1 MCSGELVTAMSSN
14 TENPHLDATD
24 HTTRLISLQ
33 VHQWYSTHTED
44 LVADIVLPDEVAQ
57 KLLVDTGLVDNLRGQ
72 SVDFD
77 PNDNMQLHLTAVSQ
91 KVHPSSNALSNTGS
105 ACSNVRL

>member
-1 MCSGELVTAMSSN
+1 MSSN

-72 SVDFD
+72 SVDVD